1 MILRPLELPPPT
13 TSVGTFVS
21 AWKAVE
27 PLQRAA
33 YDSCWM
39 ITQPSHAALAGE
51 IAAKLNVDQA
61 PRLEAELVRAIA
73 LHDAGWGMPD
83 AQAVMSS
90 RSVQKSPPRSFLQVN
105 VPGFLA
111 AWTQS
116 IEVALSTSPAGGYM
130 VSRHFWRLAEHRL
143 TASEDAASD
152 RVKLQQFLKR
162 ESERQAKLASKQQR
176 TPDELEALADVLQLC
191 DLLSLY
197 LCCGAR
203 ENVEFPE
210 YFGVKARVP
219 RDENGYRFD
228 PPLVERGTEFSVA
241 ALRHPATKEESGK
254 QIKFLIC

>member
-1 MILRPLELPPPT
+1 MILRPLEVPSPT
-13 TSVGTFVS
+13 TSAATFIS
-21 AWKAVE
+21 AWHAVE

-51 IAAKLNVDQA
+51 IAAKLSGDRL

-90 RSVQKSPPRSFLQVN
+90 RSVQKNPPRSFLQVN

-116 IEVALSTSPAGGYM
+116 IDVALSTSPAGGYM
-130 VSRHFWRLAEHRL
+130 VSRHFWRLAQHRV
-143 TASEDAASD
+143 TASEDSPSD
-152 RVKLQQFLKR
+152 RAKLQDFLKH
-162 ESERQAKLASKQQR
+162 EGERQKKLAAKQDR
-176 TPDELEALADVLQLC
+176 TPDELEALTDVLQFC

-203 ENVEFPE
+203 ESVEFPE
-210 YFGVKARVP
+210 YFGVKTRVATGG
-219 RDENGYRFD
+219 NGYHFD
-228 PPLVERGTEFSVA
+228 PPLVESGTQFSVA
-241 ALRHPATKEESGK
+241 ALRHPALKEQSGK
-254 QIKFLIC
+254 QINFVIC